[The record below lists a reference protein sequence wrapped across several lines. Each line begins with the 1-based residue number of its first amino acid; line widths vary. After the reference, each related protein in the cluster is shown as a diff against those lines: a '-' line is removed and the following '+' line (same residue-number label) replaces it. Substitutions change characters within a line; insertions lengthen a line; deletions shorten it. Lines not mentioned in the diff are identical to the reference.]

1 MVKCC
6 CLIGMTKSLKIKN
19 NHNEMKKTLL
29 ASTLV
34 AVAGGS
40 FAQKPNIVYIMTDQQ
55 TAEAMNCA
63 GNEYVS
69 TPNMDRLAN
78 DGVRFTNAYC
88 STPLSGPS
96 RFAMFTGYSPG
107 THKMLQN
114 NTPFPKAVDKDQT
127 LGYLISEAGYN
138 CAYGG
143 KWHIPE
149 ASLPIDDEENNK
161 GFGFTFLYEHNDF
174 GLAES
179 TIDYLKQD
187 KSEPF
192 FLVVSFDNPHNIC
205 EYARHQNLPFAT
217 IDEPADIETLPNLPP
232 NFSPAPFE
240 AEIVRVEQSKQT
252 AFSLYPTAQY
262 TVDEWRRY
270 VNAYYRLVETVDKE
284 IGKVLDALDEQG
296 LYDNSVIIFASD
308 HGDGVAANNWNQKTA
323 LFEEVVKVPFI
334 VKGVK
339 STNRNVVREQLV
351 NSGLDFFATICD
363 YAEAKIP
370 NFTSGKSVKAI
381 VEESKT
387 DENHPYI
394 VTETEFSNS
403 NTRGWMVRTPNYKY
417 VLYDRGKYREQLF
430 KINEDKLERR
440 NLAVEKQFK
449 PELNRHR
456 AMLNEWIGK
465 NKIFTTGRE
474 IIDADK

>member
-1 MVKCC
+1 
-6 CLIGMTKSLKIKN
+6 
-19 NHNEMKKTLL
+19 MKKTLL
-29 ASTLV
+29 ASTLL

-55 TAEAMNCA
+55 TAEAMSCA
-63 GNEYVS
+63 GNEYVN

-88 STPLSGPS
+88 TAPLSGPS
-96 RFAMFTGYSPG
+96 RFAMFTGYTPG
-107 THKMLQN
+107 THTMLQN
-114 NTPFPKAVDKDQT
+114 HAPFPDEVDKNKT
-127 LGYLISEAGYN
+127 LGYLVSEAGYD

-143 KWHIPE
+143 KWHVPE
-149 ASLPIDDEENNK
+149 ASLPIDDVENNK
-161 GFGFTFLYEHNDF
+161 GFGFTFLHEHSDY

-179 TIDYLKQD
+179 TIKYLKED
-187 KSEPF
+187 RSEPF
-192 FLVVSFDNPHNIC
+192 FLVASFDNPHNIC

-217 IDEPADIETLPNLPP
+217 IEEPTDVATLPNLPH
-232 NFSPAPFE
+232 NFSAAPFE

-262 TVDEWRRY
+262 TMDEWRRY
-270 VNAYYRLVETVDKE
+270 VNAYYRLVEIVDKE

-323 LFEEVVKVPFI
+323 LFEEVVNVPFI

-351 NSGLDFFATICD
+351 NSGLDVFATICD
-363 YAEAKIP
+363 YAGANVP
-370 NFTSGKSVKAI
+370 NFVNGKSVKAI
-381 VEESKT
+381 VETNST
-387 DENHPYI
+387 AENHAYI

-403 NTRGWMVRTPNYKY
+403 NTRGWMVRTADFKY
-417 VLYDRGKYREQLF
+417 VLYDRGKFREQLF

-440 NLAVEKQFK
+440 NLAVEAQYNSQ
-449 PELNRHR
+449 LNSHR
-456 AMLNEWIGK
+456 AMLNEWIDANG
-465 NKIFTTGRE
+465 IVTTGRE
-474 IIDADK
+474 IIAKEN